1 MSRVATGVYR
11 GVPADQRRAERR
23 ARLMEAALDIM
34 GTQGWSATTVRGV
47 CQHARL
53 TPRFFYES
61 FPDLE
66 ALAVAVFDDIVASAT
81 ARVIEAM
88 AQAPDDIEAKARAA
102 IGTFVGE
109 VLDDPRRARVAFRE
123 ALGSEPLM
131 ERRLATMRAMADLIA
146 AQARATYHLPARGD
160 PFVDLT
166 AALLAGGLAE
176 LLIVWLEGD
185 LALDREQLV
194 EDCVALSVA
203 MAQSAVEISRKRGRK
218 RAAR

>member
-1 MSRVATGVYR
+1 MSRAATGVYR
-11 GVPADQRRAERR
+11 GIPAEERRAERR
-23 ARLMEAALDIM
+23 ARLMAAALDMM
-34 GTQGWSATTVRGV
+34 GTEGWSATTVRGV
-47 CQHARL
+47 CQRAKL

-66 ALAVAVFDDIVASAT
+66 ALAVAVFDEIVASAT

-131 ERRLATMRAMADLIA
+131 QRRLATMRAMADIIA
-146 AQARATYHLPARGD
+146 AQARLTYQLPPDGD

-185 LALDREQLV
+185 LPLGREQLV

-203 MAQSAVEISRKRGRK
+203 MALSAVEVSQRRARG
-218 RAAR
+218 

>member
-1 MSRVATGVYR
+1 MNRVPTGVYR
-11 GVPADQRRAERR
+11 GVPADERRAERR
-23 ARLMEAALDIM
+23 ARLMAAALDIM

-47 CQHARL
+47 CQRAKL

-66 ALAVAVFDDIVASAT
+66 ALAVAVFDDIVTAAT

-102 IGTFVGE
+102 IGTFVRE
-109 VLDDPRRARVAFRE
+109 VIDDPRRARVAFRE

-131 ERRLATMRAMADLIA
+131 QRRLDTMRAMANLIA
-146 AQARATYHLPARGD
+146 DQARVSYNLPPGAD

-185 LALDREQLV
+185 LPLGREQLV

-203 MAQSAVEISRKRGRK
+203 MGESAVEIARTRA
-218 RAAR
+218 RAARQG